1 MADADR
7 DDVGAEDE
15 LVDVGP
21 AGDDDAEVLE
31 EADQALAEGEAELAA
46 EAAGVDPSLEVLI
59 AERDEYLE
67 ALRRV
72 KAEFENSRKRWTR
85 ERDELVGRAASN
97 LAGQLLPVLDACEA
111 AIDQGAADVEP
122 VRRALLDVLEKEGLE
137 EIPTEGAPFD
147 PNLHEAVMFE
157 AGDGGEQVVA
167 ERLRTGYQW
176 KGQVL
181 RAAMVKVRG

>member
-7 DDVGAEDE
+7 DGAGTDEE

-21 AGDDDAEVLE
+21 GPDDDAEVLE
-31 EADQALAEGEAELAA
+31 EAAEALAEGEAELAA
-46 EAAGVDPSLEVLI
+46 EAAGAAPPLEVLI

-85 ERDELVGRAASN
+85 ERDELVARAAAS
-97 LAGQLLPVLDACEA
+97 LATQLLPVLDACEA

-122 VRRALLDVLEKEGLE
+122 VRRTLVEVLEKEGLE
-137 EIPTEGAPFD
+137 VIPAEGALFD

-157 AGDGGEQVVA
+157 EGEGGEQVVA
-167 ERLRTGYQW
+167 ESLRTGYQW

>member
-1 MADADR
+1 MAPADHSAS
-7 DDVGAEDE
+7 DPDE
-15 LVDVGP
+15 EVVDVGP
-21 AGDDDAEVLE
+21 GAETDAEVLA
-31 EADQALAEGEAELAA
+31 EAAEAVAEGEAELAA
-46 EAAGVDPSLEVLI
+46 EAAGAAPPLEVLI

-85 ERDELVGRAASN
+85 ELDEVRARAASG
-97 LAGQLLPVLDACEA
+97 LAAQLLPVLDACEA
-111 AIDQGAADVEP
+111 AIEQGAADVEP

-137 EIPTEGAPFD
+137 VIPTDGAPFD
-147 PNLHEAVMFE
+147 PNLHEAVMFD
-157 AGDGGEQVVA
+157 AGEGGEQVVA
-167 ERLRTGYQW
+167 ESLRTGYAW

>member
-1 MADADR
+1 MAGADR
-7 DDVGAEDE
+7 DDGGPDEE

-21 AGDDDAEVLE
+21 GADEDAEVLE
-31 EADQALAEGEAELAA
+31 EADEALADGEAELAA
-46 EAAGVDPSLEVLI
+46 EAAGVAPPVEVLI

-72 KAEFENSRKRWTR
+72 KAEFENSRKRWAR
-85 ERDELVGRAASN
+85 ERDELVARAAAS
-97 LAGQLLPVLDACEA
+97 LVTQLLPVLDACEA
-111 AIDQGAADVEP
+111 AIDQGSSDVEP

-137 EIPTEGAPFD
+137 QIPTAGAAFD

-167 ERLRTGYQW
+167 ESLRTGYQL

-181 RAAMVKVRG
+181 RAAMVKVQG